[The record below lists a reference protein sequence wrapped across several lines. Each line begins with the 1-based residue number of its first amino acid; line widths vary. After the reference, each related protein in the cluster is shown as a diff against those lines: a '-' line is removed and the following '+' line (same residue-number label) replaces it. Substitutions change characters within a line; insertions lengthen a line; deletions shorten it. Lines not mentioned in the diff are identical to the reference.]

1 LEPNKQ
7 TCGCTPNRRMTSTPE
22 SEDSPART
30 SEAAMA
36 GTSPPLPQLQQAR
49 HDFLT
54 LVAKLRP
61 DLHRYC
67 ARMVGSVIDGEDVV
81 QDTLA
86 RGYYELSALKEPP
99 ALRAWLFRIAHN
111 RALDYLRRYDR
122 RMSEPLDLDTDEFID
137 RESDPDTLLPREQ
150 AVTLAVARF
159 SELAPTQRSCVI
171 LKDVLDYSLEE
182 ISDALEISVPA
193 VKAALHRGRARL
205 QAISAQAGV
214 DADVMPPD
222 VSPAVR
228 RYAALFNARDW
239 DGIRSMLIDDVRL
252 EVVDATRR
260 RGRKEA
266 GVYFHNYDGRTNW
279 YMVPAR
285 LEGREGIAV
294 LTSAQSVQVTNFVEL
309 TVHRDRIAC
318 IRDFHHVPYFTA
330 DAVIQRAALAT
341 HG

>member
-1 LEPNKQ
+1 
-7 TCGCTPNRRMTSTPE
+7 MTSASK
-22 SEDSPART
+22 SEDSLADQP
-30 SEAAMA
+30 EAAMA

-49 HDFLT
+49 RDFLT

-99 ALRAWLFRIAHN
+99 ALRGWLFRIAHN

-137 RESDPDTLLPREQ
+137 RASDPDTLLPREQ
-150 AVTLAVARF
+150 AVTLAIARF
-159 SELAPTQRSCVI
+159 AELAPTQRSCVI

-182 ISDALEISVPA
+182 ISESLQISVPA

-205 QAISAQAGV
+205 Q
-214 DADVMPPD
+214 VMCLQTGGDPDIMPQD

-228 RYAALFNARDW
+228 RYAALFNAHDW
-239 DGIRSMLIDDVRL
+239 DGIRAMLIDDVRL
-252 EVVDATRR
+252 EVLDATSR
-260 RGRKEA
+260 RGRKEV
-266 GVYFHNYDGRTNW
+266 GVYFHNYENRTNW
-279 YMVPAR
+279 HMVPAR
-285 LEGREGIAV
+285 LDGREGLAV
-294 LTSAQSVQVTNFVEL
+294 LASAGSVRAINFVEL
-309 TVHRDRIAC
+309 TVHQDRIAR
-318 IRDFHHVPYFTA
+318 IRDFHHVPYLMA
-330 DAVIQRAALAT
+330 DARIQLAAGAT
-341 HG
+341 HSQ

>member
-1 LEPNKQ
+1 
-7 TCGCTPNRRMTSTPE
+7 MTSAPE
-22 SEDSPART
+22 SEDSLAQTRQ
-30 SEAAMA
+30 AATA

-49 HDFLT
+49 RDFLA
-54 LVAKLRP
+54 LVSKLRP

-122 RMSEPLDLDTDEFID
+122 RMSEPLDLDTDEFVD
-137 RESDPDTLLPREQ
+137 WASDPDVMLPREQ
-150 AVTLAVARF
+150 AVTLAIARF
-159 SELAPTQRSCVI
+159 AELAPTQRSCVI

-182 ISDALEISVPA
+182 IAESLAVSVPA

-205 QAISAQAGV
+205 QVMSMQAGA
-214 DADVMPPD
+214 DAEVMPPD

-239 DGIRSMLIDDVRL
+239 DAVRAMLIDDVRL
-252 EVVDATRR
+252 EVVDATSRK
-260 RGRKEA
+260 GRKEV
-266 GVYFHNYDGRTNW
+266 GVYFHNYDVRTSW
-279 YMVPAR
+279 YVVPAR
-285 LEGREGIAV
+285 LDGREGVAV
-294 LTSAQSVQVTNFVEL
+294 LPSAQSVQAINFIEL
-309 TVHRDRIAC
+309 TVHEDRIAR
-318 IRDFHHVPYFTA
+318 IRDFHHVPYLMA
-330 DAVIQRAALAT
+330 EAHVHRAALERQAT
-341 HG
+341 ATR

>member
-1 LEPNKQ
+1 
-7 TCGCTPNRRMTSTPE
+7 MTSGPE
-22 SEDSPART
+22 SEVSLEP
-30 SEAAMA
+30 

-49 HDFLT
+49 RDFLT

-150 AVTLAVARF
+150 AVTEGLARF
-159 SELAPTQRSCVI
+159 AELAPTQRSCVI

-182 ISDALEISVPA
+182 ISGSLEMSVPA
-193 VKAALHRGRARL
+193 VKAALHRGRVRL
-205 QAISAQAGV
+205 QAMSAQAGA
-214 DADVMPPD
+214 DAEVLPD

-239 DGIRSMLIDDVRL
+239 DGIRAMLIDDVRL
-252 EVVDATRR
+252 EVVDMTSR
-260 RGRKEA
+260 RGRKEV

-279 YMVPAR
+279 YVVPAR
-285 LEGREGIAV
+285 LDGREGLAV
-294 LTSAQSVQVTNFVEL
+294 LASAESVRATNFIVL
-309 TVHRDRIAC
+309 TVHREQIAG
-318 IRDFHHVPYFTA
+318 IRDFHHVPYLTV
-330 DAVIQRAALAT
+330 DANVQRARLE
-341 HG
+341 GSPG

>member
-1 LEPNKQ
+1 LDPYSQ
-7 TCGCTPNRRMTSTPE
+7 TRGFTPDSRMTSGPE
-22 SEDSPART
+22 SEDSLGLTRETATAR
-30 SEAAMA
+30 
-36 GTSPPLPQLQQAR
+36 TSPPLPQLQQAR
-49 HDFLT
+49 RDFLA

-67 ARMVGSVIDGEDVV
+67 ARMIGSVIDGEDVV

-111 RALDYLRRYDR
+111 RALDYLRRYER

-159 SELAPTQRSCVI
+159 VELAPTQRSCVI

-182 ISDALEISVPA
+182 ISDSLQVSVPA

-205 QAISAQAGV
+205 QDWEGGRA

-239 DGIRSMLIDDVRL
+239 DGVRAMLIDDVRL
-252 EVVDATRR
+252 EMVDMTSR
-260 RGRKEA
+260 RGRKEV
-266 GVYFHNYDGRTNW
+266 GVYFHNYGDRTNW

-285 LEGREGIAV
+285 LDGREGLAV
-294 LTSAQSVQVTNFVEL
+294 LASAHGVRATNFIEL
-309 TVHRDRIAC
+309 TVHQDRIAR
-318 IRDFHHVPYFTA
+318 IRDFHHVPYLTV
-330 DAVIQRAALAT
+330 DAAMQRARA
-341 HG
+341 